1 MSPCLHRWRP
11 GALCITLEPKITLAF
26 EKEPGSMSNQHIMK
40 AMFTQQRIQIMHL
53 GKYHKEY
60 TDAYIFAWESGVYPF
75 LHDLGGEHQ
84 YLPHELYGDYFEVT
98 AQKGASIYERLN
110 RAWADEEDT
119 LTYSRLESDLMGIGS
134 ACDWRPDELMNV
146 CRYLFLAGCFDDV
159 FWKALCKPTADSSWV
174 EFVQDAYSRE
184 HDTAFM

>member
-1 MSPCLHRWRP
+1 MSD
-11 GALCITLEPKITLAF
+11 
-26 EKEPGSMSNQHIMK
+26 QHIMK

-53 GKYHKEY
+53 GKHHEEY

-84 YLPHELYGDYFEVT
+84 YLPHELYGDFFEVS

-110 RAWADEEDT
+110 RAWADEEDN

-134 ACDWRPDELMNV
+134 SREWRPDEVMNV
-146 CRYLFLAGCFDDV
+146 CRYLFLTGCFDEV

-174 EFVQDAYSRE
+174 EFVRDVYSRE

>member
-1 MSPCLHRWRP
+1 MSD
-11 GALCITLEPKITLAF
+11 
-26 EKEPGSMSNQHIMK
+26 QHVMK

-53 GKYHKEY
+53 GKHHREY
-60 TDAYIFAWESGVYPF
+60 TDAYIFAWEFRVYPF

-84 YLPHELYGDYFEVT
+84 YLPHEIYGDFFEVT

-110 RAWADEEDT
+110 RAWADEEDH
-119 LTYSRLESDLMGIGS
+119 LTYSKLESDLMGIGS
-134 ACDWRPDELMNV
+134 ARDWRPDELMNV
-146 CRYLFLAGCFDDV
+146 CRYLFLTGCFDEA

-174 EFVQDAYSRE
+174 EFVRDAYSRE